1 MPIAD
6 LLVAFATAVR
16 ADRAANPGIAGD
28 GTALELLI
36 APRFRTLVEESLAAI
51 GIAHPPAVLPE
62 YTLGGV
68 GRPDLAFAR
77 TRQPARAFIELK
89 EPRKLLTP
97 TEWRG
102 HDADQFRRFGELP
115 LWGLSNFAAV
125 QLYRRSELVDEAG
138 IVPALTLEPTTPAA
152 RAERLI
158 RDQDRGGFE
167 RILLALATAEQP
179 APKDAEAIAQVLA
192 HAARLVREVVL
203 AQCVEGLEGVL
214 ADVRADFN
222 ETLFARAEAGGYDT
236 AGSDALFASAFAQT
250 LIFGLLLAR
259 EAGGGRDVGTHAY
272 QMLPAGTYP
281 LLRGTLRALTQDEVL
296 AMLGVAFDVGRDAVN
311 SVVPDM
317 LAATNGRDPLLYLY
331 EDFLRVF
338 DPEAA
343 VKYGVYYTPPDVV
356 RLIVAET
363 ERTLQNNLGTDGFL
377 DAAVQVLDPACGTG
391 TFLIGAAGAV
401 ADRAAERFGSGAV
414 PAEITGFA
422 QRMHGF
428 ELLVGPYTV
437 AHYRMLREIV
447 GHGGTAEHLPIYLA
461 DTLAPPAG
469 AEGVV
474 THLAFMGAPMV
485 AERRA
490 ADAVKQNVPI
500 LAIFGNPPYRRL
512 RRGEIARLVGAD
524 MERRWQDLTQPVRD
538 AGFGRSLNAF
548 PDLYIAF
555 YRWALWRLFEAEGAC
570 GRGVLAFITN
580 RGFLTGRGFGGL
592 RQMLRRRFDAIRVLD
607 LRGDSQGTRPA
618 TVTIDE
624 NVFNIQ
630 VGVCILVAYANGG
643 KPEGAEAEVSY
654 SDVWTTRAFT
664 RTAKLEL
671 ASRAAAEPELLR
683 YRPVPGS
690 DMDPLKPPGFAE
702 TDWPGVDELLTF
714 RSNGIVTYRDDFVYA
729 TAAETLANRIQA
741 WLRLP
746 PVDAAKEFKETRDR
760 KSGPAVILPF
770 DQGAIER
777 VSYRPLDLR
786 HLYNRREFIDFP
798 KRSLQTVWGAS
809 NVALFAAADGIGAG
823 PAVWCHGLKPDQH
836 AFRGS
841 YGGWVFPLHNHN
853 PESRGHFLTPALVG
867 GLAAVYGTAVAPQDV
882 FDAIL
887 ALLSA
892 STYTTRF
899 AFDLEDDFPHVP
911 FPADPDVFAAA
922 AEVGAR
928 IRALEGFTDAPG
940 AEFRTARLAGHA
952 SGATLDVPTP
962 QRAFVAAGP
971 VGTVGL
977 LADRSLMIADV
988 PQRVWDFS
996 VSGYQVLYRWLRAR
1010 KGEGI
1015 TGARGAA
1022 LLREALD
1029 VVWRITELL
1038 ALFDRADAVLGN
1050 ALAAPLTRADL
1061 DLPSRRQQIEPE
1073 DGDNA
1078 PD

>member
-1 MPIAD
+1 MPIPD
-6 LLVAFATAVR
+6 LLIAFATTVR

-36 APRFRTLVEESLAAI
+36 APRFRTLVEDSLGAI

-77 TRQPARAFIELK
+77 TGQPARAFIELK
-89 EPRKLLTP
+89 EPRKLLIP
-97 TEWRG
+97 DEWRG
-102 HDADQFRRFGELP
+102 HDADQFRRFSELP
-115 LWGLSNFAAV
+115 LWGLSNFASV
-125 QLYRRSELVDEAG
+125 QLYRRSELIDEAG
-138 IVPALTLEPTTPAA
+138 IVPATALEPATPAA

-158 RDQDRGGFE
+158 RAQDHGGFE
-167 RILLALATAEQP
+167 RILLALATAQQP
-179 APKDAEAIAQVLA
+179 APRDAEAIAQVLA
-192 HAARLVREVVL
+192 HAARLVREVVA

-214 ADVRADFN
+214 AAVRAEFN
-222 ETLFARAEAGGYDT
+222 ETLFARPEAGGYDT
-236 AGSDALFASAFAQT
+236 TGSDALFASAFAQT

-259 EAGGGRDVGTHAY
+259 EAGGGYDVGELAY

-281 LLRGTLRALTQDEVL
+281 LLRGTLRALTMDEVRG
-296 AMLGVAFDVGRDAVN
+296 MLGVAFDVARDAVN

-317 LAATNGRDPLLYLY
+317 LTATNGRDPLLYLY

-363 ERTLQNNLGTDGFL
+363 DRTLQNNLGTDGFL
-377 DAAVQVLDPACGTG
+377 DSKVQLLDPACGTG
-391 TFLIGAAGAV
+391 TFLIGAAGVV
-401 ADRAAERFGSGAV
+401 AHRAAERFGSGAV
-414 PAEITGFA
+414 PAEISAFA

-437 AHYRMLREIV
+437 AHYRMLHEIV

-485 AERRA
+485 AERQA
-490 ADAVKQNVPI
+490 ADSVKRTAPI

-512 RRGEIARLVGAD
+512 RRGEVERLVGAD
-524 MERRWQDLTQPVRD
+524 MARRWQDLIRPVRD

-592 RQMLRRRFDAIRVLD
+592 RRMLRRKFDAIRVLD

-618 TVTIDE
+618 PVTTDE

-630 VGVCILVAYANGG
+630 VGVCILVAYASGA
-643 KPEGAEAEVSY
+643 KPAEAEAEVTY
-654 SDVWTTRAFT
+654 ADVWAAPAFT
-664 RTAKLEL
+664 RAEKLEL
-671 ASRAAAEPELLR
+671 ASRAAVEPELLQ

-690 DMDPLKPPGFAE
+690 DMDPLKPPGFAAA
-702 TDWPGVDELLTF
+702 DWPGVDELLTF

-729 TAAETLANRIQA
+729 TTREALAARIRRWLQFPPEQA
-741 WLRLP
+741 SE
-746 PVDAAKEFKETRDR
+746 EFGDSAMNKT
-760 KSGPAVILPF
+760 GPALVVPF
-770 DQGAIER
+770 DAQAIER
-777 VSYRPLDLR
+777 ISYRPLDLR
-786 HLYNRREFIDFP
+786 FLYRKPQYVDRLRP
-798 KRSLQTVWGAS
+798 LLQDAWGDE
-809 NVALFAAADGIGAG
+809 NIALVVLNSGTGAG

-841 YGGWVFPLHNHN
+841 YGGWIFPFCNHN
-853 PESRGHFLTPALVG
+853 PEGRGHFLTPELVG

-940 AEFRTARLAGHA
+940 AEFRTARLTGHA
-952 SGATLDVPTP
+952 SGATLAVPTP

-977 LADRSLMIADV
+977 MVDRSLTIADV

-996 VSGYQVLYRWLRAR
+996 VSGYPVLYRWLRAR
-1010 KGEGI
+1010 NGEAV

-1029 VVWRITELL
+1029 VVWRIAELI
-1038 ALFDRADAVLGN
+1038 ALFDRADAVLSNG
-1050 ALAAPLTRADL
+1050 LAAPLTRGDL
-1061 DLPSRRQQIEPE
+1061 ALPSRRRQIEPE
-1073 DGDNA
+1073 DNDSA
-1078 PD
+1078 PE